1 MEGRSLVAPGLRQH
15 LLLQCVS
22 VLRAADLLT
31 SFVVKNQPVDVSKK
45 ATGLFRCY
53 ASSSSHF
60 NLVIPLKLR
69 GITACSLCAAESAP
83 ITQAV
88 PPLPDCFMSFCS
100 CFYFEGVALPVT
112 SVPLH
117 FRF

>member
-1 MEGRSLVAPGLRQH
+1 MLLQSLETCSALPLGKVRGGGALEGRSLVAPGLQHH

-31 SFVVKNQPVDVSKK
+31 SFVVKNMPVDVSKK

-60 NLVIPLKLR
+60 NLVIPLKLCE
-69 GITACSLCAAESAP
+69 TACSLRAAESAP
-83 ITQAV
+83 ITQV
-88 PPLPDCFMSFCS
+88 CCPP
-100 CFYFEGVALPVT
+100 T
-112 SVPLH
+112 S
-117 FRF
+117 